1 MLLPGN
7 QGRKMEN
14 VVMKVRASM
23 YKAVYSLSRFKASTV
38 SVMLVVLAGVP
49 GAMAPAAAQTNTQAH
64 PFSFYIPTGI
74 PTATSTMF
82 SSGASISPGRIGVD
96 KSGNV
101 YYISHVSGAASTLY
115 ELPATGSVLTSST
128 PQPLITGLGQKNAN
142 SVFVDAG
149 GTLWVSNGNGSGGS
163 LIEIPALA
171 GIPGTAAITGNGNYG
186 ATTGLPLSNIT
197 AACVAS
203 PTAPCVYS
211 ASGVVSN
218 LTSLQIADLYSDGAG
233 NVYIVDAS
241 DSISSGS
248 YNRVLEFNTA
258 TAGTSATLAD
268 RLTSNSYAQITVAGD
283 GNLYYC
289 DSVTGNAKGG
299 LVSVISGGT
308 LTTVANLSPA
318 YNPGSAYLT
327 VLNAGVKVT
336 TPTGVTTDSWGNL
349 IISGPIQISE
359 IPLETGGL
367 NFNDQFNLL
376 LAVSGA
382 NSPVYT
388 NNIVYGGTFDVHGSY
403 YYATATNIMQTQVN
417 GFNFGQVNLGA
428 LVTSN
433 VPFLNLTWG
442 VPSYLETS
450 LVATASPNTL
460 PVADAAYL
468 QSFPFSGTKSYFGG
482 TPYSASTP
490 GQYTQLYFQ
499 PVHPGLLRGAL
510 SPQGFSTALEATDT
524 NYSTDLYLY
533 EAFQANMQGVGVGP
547 QPMFLPGTPS
557 TPVTLS
563 QLYTSYKA
571 TKLAVGFTPMG
582 VAVDSFGNIFVPD
595 TANTSLDLDC
605 LAATQY
611 TAQIYR
617 AAAANAGSGP
627 GYTNSYCL
635 TDGIGDTTSP
645 AGLTGLTF
653 KVSATGF
660 SGVNFPT
667 SFVNPVDTVIDGA
680 NNAYVLD
687 SASGTSALTKLSFT
701 TMIPSVVIPSGTIV
715 GGVALNSPEGMAIDG
730 YSNIFISD
738 TLNNRIVQAH
748 QYNATYSQNSVYV
761 PSSTTFGGTALN
773 RPQGLGLDP
782 AGNLFIADTGNQRV
796 VEYSLDGVASVVATK
811 GVTLANPTSVKVL
824 PSGALIVADSTLGL
838 ILVNGG
844 NASLLSTG
852 STTLYSTQGMTI
864 DQFGNVFVADPVG
877 QQVVELNF
885 SVPATATSFP
895 PTLIGASS
903 TETSYIFN
911 EGNAP
916 LVFSAA
922 PTTSD
927 GSTATSNEFG
937 VDTGNT
943 CTNGASL
950 APNASCSLVMD
961 FTPVSSAIQYVYS
974 YVPGTVTVADNLQS
988 YTLIANPN
996 STAEDIGSFG
1006 TTGGTQT
1013 VQLKGYPTVPETPQT
1028 ITFTAPAPI
1037 TWSSG
1042 TLQFN
1047 LVATGGASG
1056 QPVTFSIVRGQGT
1069 LSGPNNSVLTVPNF
1083 GSTVIAANQAGK
1095 LVGTT
1100 YYAPAPQVVQT
1111 AVVNPLY
1118 FTATPTFSVAQ
1129 GTYTSVQSVTISD
1142 ATAGATI
1149 YYTTNGNKPTLS
1161 SPVYTPGTPISVP
1174 ITTTIQAFA
1183 LLPQGG
1189 YAASPIA
1196 SVTYTLNPDFVLFAY
1211 QTTFNIPAG
1220 LSGGA
1225 TLSISPLF
1233 GFDAPVTFSCS
1244 GLPSGDT
1251 CSFIPQTIP
1260 ALSIAQGATGY
1271 SALTIHT
1278 TGTASLGS
1286 PGKLPFAPKGP
1297 YAPVGALAVAVFL
1310 FSIRKRKR
1318 LLMVVLVMASAA
1330 GASLLNGCSSSSAS
1344 SLQPTTFT
1352 LTATSG
1358 SVVHSQTITLIVN
1371 NF

>member
-1 MLLPGN
+1 
-7 QGRKMEN
+7 
-14 VVMKVRASM
+14 MKVRASM
-23 YKAVYSLSRFKASTV
+23 YKAVYSLSRFKVCTV
-38 SVMLVVLAGVP
+38 SLILIVLAGVP
-49 GAMAPAAAQTNTQAH
+49 GAMAPASAQTNTQTH
-64 PFSFYIPTGI
+64 PFSFYIPTGV

-82 SSGASISPGRIGVD
+82 SSGTSISPGRIGVD

-101 YYISHVSGAASTLY
+101 YYISHVSGASSTLY
-115 ELPATGSVLTSST
+115 ELPATGSVLTAST
-128 PQPLITGLGQKNAN
+128 PTPLITGLGQTNAN
-142 SVFVDAG
+142 TAFVDAA

-163 LIEIPALA
+163 LIEIPTSG
-171 GIPGTAAITGNGNYG
+171 GIPDVAAITGNGNYS
-186 ATTGLPLSNIT
+186 ATTGLPLTYIT
-197 AACVAS
+197 TACVAS
-203 PTAPCVYS
+203 PTAPCVWS
-211 ASGVVSN
+211 ASGIVSN
-218 LTSLQIADLYSDGAG
+218 LTTLQIADMYSDGAG
-233 NVYIVDAS
+233 NVYLVDAS
-241 DSISSGS
+241 DSISNGS
-248 YNRVLEFNTA
+248 YNRVLQFNTS
-258 TAGTSATLAD
+258 TGGTSTTLAD

-283 GNLYYC
+283 GNPYYC

-318 YNPGSAYLT
+318 YNPGSPYLT
-327 VLNAGVKVT
+327 VLNASVKVT
-336 TPTGVTTDSWGNL
+336 TPTGITTDPWGNL
-349 IISGPIQISE
+349 IISGPIQISDVPME
-359 IPLETGGL
+359 NGAL

-382 NSPVYT
+382 DSPMYT
-388 NNIVYGGTFDVHGSY
+388 NNVVYGGTFDVHGSY
-403 YYATATNIMQTQVN
+403 YYASATNIMQTQMN
-417 GFNFGQVNLGA
+417 GFNFGQVNLGM
-428 LVTSN
+428 LVSTG

-442 VPSYLETS
+442 LPSYLETS

-460 PVADAAYL
+460 PAANAAYL

-490 GQYTQLYFQ
+490 GQYTQLFFQ
-499 PVHPGLLRGAL
+499 PVHPGQLRGAL
-510 SPQGFSTALEATDT
+510 SPQGFSSALEATDS

-563 QLYTSYKA
+563 QLYTSYSA

-582 VAVDSFGNIFVPD
+582 VAIDSFGDIFVAD

-605 LAATQY
+605 LAVTLN
-611 TAQIYR
+611 TAQDYR
-617 AAAANAGSGP
+617 AGAAGSG
-627 GYTNSYCL
+627 YANSYCL
-635 TDGIGDTTSP
+635 TNGLGVTGGTTL
-645 AGLTGLTF
+645 AGLTF
-653 KVSATGF
+653 AVSATGA
-660 SGVNFPT
+660 SGATFPT
-667 SFVNPVDTVIDGA
+667 SFINPIDVVMDGA

-687 SASGTSALTKLSFT
+687 SASGTASVTKLSFT
-701 TMIPSVVIPSGTIV
+701 TMIPSVVVPSGTSV

-730 YSNIFISD
+730 YANLYIAD
-738 TLNNRIVQAH
+738 TLNDRIIQAH
-748 QYNATYSQNSVYV
+748 QYNATYSQNTVYV
-761 PSSTTFGGTALN
+761 PSSTIFGGTALN
-773 RPQGLGLDP
+773 RPMGLGLDA
-782 AGNLFIADTGNQRV
+782 AGDLFIADTGNDRI
-796 VEYSLDGVASVVATK
+796 VEYSLNGVPSVVGTK
-811 GVTLANPTSVKVL
+811 GVTLVNPTSVKVL

-864 DQFGNVFVADPVG
+864 DQFGNVFVADPAG
-877 QQVVELNF
+877 QQIVELNF
-885 SVPATATSFP
+885 SVPATATPFP
-895 PTLIGASS
+895 PTLIGTSS

-922 PTTSD
+922 PTTTDS
-927 GSTATSNEFG
+927 STAANNEFS
-937 VDTGNT
+937 VDAGNT
-943 CTNGASL
+943 CTNAASL

-961 FTPVSSAIQYVYS
+961 FTPASTAIQYVYS

-988 YTLIANPN
+988 YTLVANPN

-1013 VQLKGYPTVPETPQT
+1013 VQLKGYPTVPETAQT
-1028 ITFTAPAPI
+1028 ITFTAPTPI

-1100 YYAPAPQVVQT
+1100 YYAPAPQVEQT

-1118 FTATPTFSVAQ
+1118 TTATPTFSVAQ
-1129 GTYTSVQSVTISD
+1129 GTYTSVQTVTISD
-1142 ATAGATI
+1142 ATPGAII

-1161 SPVYTPGTPISVP
+1161 SLVYTPGTPISVP
-1174 ITTTIQAFA
+1174 VTTTIQAFA

-1189 YAASPIA
+1189 YAESPIA
-1196 SVTYTLNPDFVLFAY
+1196 SATYTLNPDFVLFAY

-1225 TLSISPLF
+1225 TISIAPLF
-1233 GFDAPVTFSCS
+1233 GFDAPVTLSCS
-1244 GLPSGDT
+1244 GLPSGDS

-1260 ALSIAQGATGY
+1260 ALSLAAGATGY

-1278 TGTASLGS
+1278 SGTASLGS

-1297 YAPVGALAVAVFL
+1297 YAPVGTLAVAVFL
-1310 FSIRKRKR
+1310 FGIRKRKR
-1318 LLMVVLVMASAA
+1318 LLTVVLLVASAA
-1330 GASLLNGCSSSSAS
+1330 GAGMLSGCSSSSAS
-1344 SLQPTTFT
+1344 SLPTTTFT